1 MMTESKKRME
11 SLSILQKL
19 RQQGT
24 PGREEKMDSM
34 FDSLSQNEG
43 EEDGEGDEELPEGE
57 EGQEDNREQLPPPKK
72 KPKLD
77 AKKVEQFTKGFKSV
91 F

>member
-34 FDSLSQNEG
+34 FDSVARNDGEELEEG
-43 EEDGEGDEELPEGE
+43 EPDEELPEGGDE
-57 EGQEDNREQLPPPKK
+57 KQLPKK
-72 KPKLD
+72 KKPQIDPRKAD
-77 AKKVEQFTKGFKSV
+77 QFTKGFKSV

>member
-34 FDSLSQNEG
+34 FDSVVPPEG
-43 EEDGEGDEELPEGE
+43 EEDGEPDEELPE
-57 EGQEDNREQLPPPKK
+57 EGAEKQLPKK
-72 KPKLD
+72 KKPQIDPRKAD
-77 AKKVEQFTKGFKSV
+77 QFTKGFKSV